1 MAAPYSAAS
10 ENNAAVHVVK
20 EALPEISV
28 PSGPPFEQ
36 SDSANGIQVT
46 VSGPYP
52 TWPTDMTGKV
62 PE

>member
-1 MAAPYSAAS
+1 MAEPHSAITETPS
-10 ENNAAVHVVK
+10 VSIVK